1 MKAENFE
8 LKQKEREYNVI
19 KSQISDLEHR
29 FRLVQEEKS
38 RMDADAK
45 ERQDLQYRKTS
56 TLQENLKRSNI
67 ALADIETE
75 IRDQTR
81 KLDEQKV
88 LIDSRNEEIIRLR
101 KTLNDLADEGERIQR
116 AKNLL
121 ELELKN
127 AREEHRA
134 VERQVSGFV
143 EESEQLKRVKAIEED
158 RMREAEAEVEQ
169 LRRRLRDIQ
178 AMSSGVEQEH
188 AQKVK
193 EIDETGQLQRYTQGE
208 IDTLTVK
215 NRQLQDDN
223 EILGKKME
231 ELEGQLRL
239 ANRKLDDVSR
249 LVDEKEKELKQAR
262 GGAAQA
268 SGQELATREEL
279 RKFRQENE
287 NLQILLDKYKNDAQF
302 HKRLREEEVNTK
314 LKLEEEKQK
323 LSREARMKELE
334 AQNARRELE
343 RYQDSHGQLL
353 EERMMTAQEL
363 EALKEHAN
371 LLESQNE
378 NVITT

>member
-1 MKAENFE
+1 
-8 LKQKEREYNVI
+8 VI
-19 KSQISDLEHR
+19 KSQIADLEHR
-29 FRLVQEEKS
+29 FRLVQEEKN

-45 ERQDLQYRKTS
+45 ERQDLQFRKS
-56 TLQENLKRSNI
+56 NALQENLKRSNM
-67 ALADIETE
+67 ALTDIEAE

-88 LIDSRNEEIIRLR
+88 LIESRNEEIIRLR
-101 KTLNDLADEGERIQR
+101 KTLSDLADEGERIQR
-116 AKNLL
+116 AKNSL
-121 ELELKN
+121 ELELKD
-127 AREEHRA
+127 AHEDHRT
-134 VERQVSGFV
+134 VERQVSDFV
-143 EESEQLKRVKAIEED
+143 EESEQLRKVKAVEEN

-169 LRRRLRDIQ
+169 LRRRLREIQ
-178 AMSSGVEQEH
+178 AMSGAAEQEH
-188 AQKVK
+188 AQKVR
-193 EIDETGQLQRYTQGE
+193 EIDEASQFQRYTQGE

-249 LVDEKEKELKQAR
+249 LVDEKEKELKSAR
-262 GGAAQA
+262 TGSAQA

-287 NLQILLDKYKNDAQF
+287 NLQTLLDKYKNDAQF
-302 HKRLREEEVNTK
+302 HKRLREEEANAK
-314 LKLEEEKQK
+314 LKLEEEKQR
-323 LSREARMKELE
+323 LSREARVKEAE

-363 EALKEHAN
+363 EALKEHAS

-378 NVITT
+378 NVIIV